1 MAFSWVSVIT
11 SCYARIQS
19 EFAEMAV
26 RKLSSVV
33 EIDSGSFFHLF
44 RGDGG
49 EETKK
54 PSIWLGT
61 REGIQRKETPSW

>member
-1 MAFSWVSVIT
+1 
-11 SCYARIQS
+11 
-19 EFAEMAV
+19 MAV